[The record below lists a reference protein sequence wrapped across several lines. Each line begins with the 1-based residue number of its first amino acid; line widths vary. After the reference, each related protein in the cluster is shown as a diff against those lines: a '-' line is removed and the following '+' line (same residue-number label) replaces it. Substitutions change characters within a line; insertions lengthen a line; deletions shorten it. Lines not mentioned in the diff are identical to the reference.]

1 MDYNN
6 KDVIIARATPVGK
19 SALAIIRLSGLSLKN
34 VLAKVFI
41 KKTFQPNMVQL
52 RKIKEIKSKTTIDSC
67 MVVFYKAPKSFTGE
81 DMLEIF
87 CHGNDRIVNKI
98 ISEFFHCNVRIA
110 YPGEFSYRAFKNG
123 KIDLM
128 QAESI
133 AEKINQNSEQYGVAL
148 QNIED
153 GNTSKKITALRES
166 VLNIQSVIEHE
177 LDFNEEE
184 VTHITYKNIADKFKK
199 IIKEIKIILHVSLY
213 LQKIEGGYN
222 VVFIGVPNA
231 GKSTLF
237 NKLIGTDKAIV
248 TNIKGTTRDALEAN
262 INIKG
267 IPITLY
273 DTAGYRNT
281 KNKIESLGVLKTKSV
296 AKNSDIIIMI
306 DEKDPVKVHRALLR
320 EVDILKNKKTI
331 FVKSKSDNE
340 KQKNNKGNII
350 SLSCKN
356 DIGINALLTK
366 LLTIIGQDY
375 EKVSASNVALCNMR
389 QISLLEEISLLFN
402 EMLTALNKSIEMD
415 VLASQLKSA
424 SDLFDELLGKLT
436 PSDVLN
442 NIFKGFCV
450 GK

>member
-41 KKTFQPNMVQL
+41 KKTFQPNMIQL

-320 EVDILKNKKTI
+320 EVDRHAAY
-331 FVKSKSDNE
+331 S
-340 KQKNNKGNII
+340 
-350 SLSCKN
+350 SL
-356 DIGINALLTK
+356 I
-366 LLTIIGQDY
+366 Q
-375 EKVSASNVALCNMR
+375 
-389 QISLLEEISLLFN
+389 
-402 EMLTALNKSIEMD
+402 
-415 VLASQLKSA
+415 
-424 SDLFDELLGKLT
+424 
-436 PSDVLN
+436 
-442 NIFKGFCV
+442 
-450 GK
+450 

>member
-6 KDVIIARATPVGK
+6 KDIIIARATPVGK
-19 SALAIIRLSGLSLKN
+19 SALAVIRLSGHSLKG
-34 VLAKVFI
+34 VLSKVFI
-41 KKTFQPNMVQL
+41 KRPLKPNIVQL
-52 RKIKEIKSKTTIDSC
+52 RKIKETKTRSTIDSC
-67 MVVFYKAPKSFTGE
+67 MVVFYKTPKSFTGE

-98 ISEFFHCNVRIA
+98 ISEFFCYNVRIA

-133 AEKINQNSEQYGVAL
+133 AEKINQNSAQYGVAL

-166 VLNIQSVIEHE
+166 VLNIQSIIEHE

-184 VTHITYKNIADKFKK
+184 VTHITYKNIALKFKK
-199 IIKEIKIILHVSLY
+199 IINEIQEILNVSLC

-237 NKLIGTDKAIV
+237 NKLIGVDKAIV

-267 IPITLY
+267 IPFTLY
-273 DTAGYRNT
+273 DTAGYRKT

-306 DEKDPVKVHRALLR
+306 DEKDPVGVYKSFLS
-320 EVDILKNKKTI
+320 EFGFIKNKETI
-331 FVKSKSDNE
+331 FVKSKSDNVN
-340 KQKNNKGNII
+340 QNNNKSNII
-350 SLSCKN
+350 NLSCKN
-356 DIGINALLTK
+356 DVGVSDLLTK
-366 LLTIIGQDY
+366 LLTTVSQDY
-375 EKVSASNVALCNMR
+375 EKLGASNIALCNLR
-389 QISLLEEISLLFN
+389 QITLLKEISLLFN
-402 EMLTALNKSIEMD
+402 EMLSALNGSVEMD
-415 VLASQLKSA
+415 ILASQLKGA

>member
-6 KDVIIARATPVGK
+6 KDIIIARATPVGK
-19 SALAIIRLSGLSLKN
+19 SALAIIRLSGRSLES
-34 VLAKVFI
+34 VLTKVFI
-41 KKTFQPNMVQL
+41 KKPLKPNIVQL
-52 RKIKEIKSKTTIDSC
+52 RKIKENKSSSTIDSC
-67 MVVFYKAPKSFTGE
+67 MVVFYKTPKSFTGE

-98 ISEFFHCNVRIA
+98 ISEFFCYNVRIA

-133 AEKINQNSEQYGVAL
+133 AEKINQNSAQYGVAL

-153 GNTSKKITALRES
+153 GNTSKKIAALRES
-166 VLNIQSVIEHE
+166 VLNIQSIIEHE

-184 VTHITYKNIADKFKK
+184 VTHITYKNIALKFKK
-199 IIKEIKIILHVSLY
+199 IINEIQEILNVSLC

-237 NKLIGTDKAIV
+237 NKLIGVDKAIV

-267 IPITLY
+267 IPFTLY
-273 DTAGYRNT
+273 DTAGYRKT

-306 DEKDPVKVHRALLR
+306 DEKDPVGVYKSFLS
-320 EVDILKNKKTI
+320 EFGFIKNKETI
-331 FVKSKSDNE
+331 FVKSKSDNVN
-340 KQKNNKGNII
+340 QNNNKSNII
-350 SLSCKN
+350 NLSCKN
-356 DIGINALLTK
+356 DVGVSDLLTK
-366 LLTIIGQDY
+366 LITTISQDY
-375 EKVSASNVALCNMR
+375 EKLGASSIALCNLR
-389 QISLLEEISLLFN
+389 QITLLKEISLLFN
-402 EMLTALNKSIEMD
+402 EMLSALNGSVEMD
-415 VLASQLKSA
+415 ILASQLKGA